1 MSLKTSTE
9 HHRFPPHDNT
19 FAIVLGILTL
29 FNVLSTSY
37 GWFIS
42 VDVKGWWPVILAF
55 YLVISCA
62 YAWVYSFVARLG
74 TPFSLR
80 FSVFYTLALV
90 GCFLVH
96 AVLDYLARPDWL
108 AVNTGLATLTI
119 FQRVVLSPYTA
130 FAIYGLFLG
139 LATIRALRSRQQA
152 G

>member
-1 MSLKTSTE
+1 MSSKNPAASQQ
-9 HHRFPPHDNT
+9 PPYRDTT
-19 FAIVLGILTL
+19 FAVVLGILTVW
-29 FNVLSTSY
+29 NVLETTVR
-37 GWFIS
+37 WFSS
-42 VDVKGWWPVILAF
+42 VDVKGWWPMLLAAQM
-55 YLVISCA
+55 VISCA

-108 AVNTGLATLTI
+108 AVNTGLATLTF

-139 LATIRALRSRQQA
+139 LATIRALRSRHQA